1 MGYAENIR
9 LLFIVITMIV
19 IGTVS
24 IVRVGTIDLHAILT
38 TAAILVP
45 AIVVMGYLGQKIGE
59 IVDNPK
65 NRADA
70 DYKIAVLNAL
80 KKMDKSITLQELNE
94 KLTKQVA
101 EPDLPE
107 PPEDD
112 IDVYLENRFPFFS
125 TRFDFYDRNTLL
137 SHFSFSIHF
146 TNNFINLI
154 NRFGANFSI
163 VI

>member
-1 MGYAENIR
+1 MGYTENIR
-9 LLFIVITMIV
+9 LLFVVITIMV

-24 IVRVGTIDLHAILT
+24 IIRVGAIDLHAILT
-38 TAAILVP
+38 TAVVLIP
-45 AIVVMGYLGQKIGE
+45 AVIVMGYLGQRIGE

-107 PPEDD
+107 PPDDD
-112 IDVYLENRFPFFS
+112 IDV
-125 TRFDFYDRNTLL
+125 
-137 SHFSFSIHF
+137 
-146 TNNFINLI
+146 
-154 NRFGANFSI
+154 
-163 VI
+163 

>member
-9 LLFIVITMIV
+9 LLFVVITMIV

-24 IVRVGTIDLHAILT
+24 IVRVGVIDLHAILT
-38 TAAILVP
+38 TATILIP
-45 AIVVMGYLGQKIGE
+45 AVIVMGYLGQRIGE

-65 NRADA
+65 NKADA

-101 EPDLPE
+101 EPDLPDKE
-107 PPEDD
+107 NDDD
-112 IDVYLENRFPFFS
+112 IDV
-125 TRFDFYDRNTLL
+125 
-137 SHFSFSIHF
+137 
-146 TNNFINLI
+146 
-154 NRFGANFSI
+154 
-163 VI
+163 

>member
-9 LLFIVITMIV
+9 LLFIVITIIV

-24 IVRVGTIDLHAILT
+24 IVRVGAIDLHAILT
-38 TAAILVP
+38 TAVVLIP
-45 AIVVMGYLGQKIGE
+45 AVVVMGYLGQKIGE

-112 IDVYLENRFPFFS
+112 IDV
-125 TRFDFYDRNTLL
+125 
-137 SHFSFSIHF
+137 
-146 TNNFINLI
+146 
-154 NRFGANFSI
+154 
-163 VI
+163 